1 MEGDVT
7 SSQLSL
13 RDEFSSDLLAK
24 NSFEGRSREF
34 SELRVLCSNGSNG
47 ARRMEKEF
55 VVESYC
61 ILLSEILYCSLI

>member
-1 MEGDVT
+1 MEGDLS

-34 SELRVLCSNGSNG
+34 GELRVLLQQWL
-47 ARRMEKEF
+47 AAMAHADMDEKEI
-55 VVESYC
+55 C
-61 ILLSEILYCSLI
+61 HRKLLYFIR

>member
-1 MEGDVT
+1 MEGDVS

-34 SELRVLCSNGSNG
+34 GELRVLLQQWLAAMAHADMANGKG
-47 ARRMEKEF
+47 IYRGK
-55 VVESYC
+55 
-61 ILLSEILYCSLI
+61 

>member
-1 MEGDVT
+1 MEGDVS

-34 SELRVLCSNGSNG
+34 SELWVLCSNG
-47 ARRMEKEF
+47 ARRYGEWKKN
-55 VVESYC
+55 
-61 ILLSEILYCSLI
+61 LSWKVIVFY